1 MADDD
6 VDVDVDDDDDDAD
19 LDAGGGAGDDDDDD
33 EDDDYVRVP
42 KSQLD
47 EFNRLKREQAES
59 AKQRRKA
66 EAEAKKAREQAQ
78 RESGNY
84 DELLGEKD
92 TEVQEA
98 AARAEAAEYQLEQFQ
113 RTQRISSIANRLG
126 FKDSEDAVRFL
137 DDDDSDDDVTA
148 ERALKRLA
156 REKPYLVDT
165 RRSTGAPVGGE
176 GSTLSMEEIKRMTP
190 DEVNARWEEVQQ
202 AMQNQPAA

>member
-1 MADDD
+1 MDRSSRKYLGGLSVAEWEELDPAERRRRMA
-6 VDVDVDDDDDDAD
+6 
-19 LDAGGGAGDDDDDD
+19 
-33 EDDDYVRVP
+33 
-42 KSQLD
+42 
-47 EFNRLKREQAES
+47 
-59 AKQRRKA
+59 
-66 EAEAKKAREQAQ
+66 
-78 RESGNY
+78 
-84 DELLGEKD
+84 LGWL
-92 TEVQEA
+92 